1 MIILIDMVM
10 LIVGGGYLIS
20 PVFGREVCAL
30 NLHLNLLPA
39 AARG

>member
-10 LIVGGGYLIS
+10 LIVGRYLIS
-20 PVFGREVCAL
+20 PVFGREVRAL
-30 NLHLNLLPA
+30 NLHLNLLLA

>member
-10 LIVGGGYLIS
+10 LIVGGYLIS
-20 PVFGREVCAL
+20 PVFGREACAL

>member
-10 LIVGGGYLIS
+10 LIVGGYLIS
-20 PVFGREVCAL
+20 LVFGREVCAL